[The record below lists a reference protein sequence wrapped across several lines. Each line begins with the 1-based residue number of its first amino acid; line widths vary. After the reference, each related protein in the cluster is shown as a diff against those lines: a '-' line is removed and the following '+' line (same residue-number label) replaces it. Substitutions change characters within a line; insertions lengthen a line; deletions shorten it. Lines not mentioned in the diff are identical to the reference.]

1 MADKLEFKTGLQLE
15 GLEKGLKTA
24 EKRVESLQK
33 RMKQLQAD
41 YDLYVQKGKE
51 AAEQAEKAELSGDAG
66 YAQEYTKQAIAWD
79 RKAETAQK
87 AMLKVQNDLNIATQE
102 AAEQAQV
109 VANAQAELN
118 ARKAEEARE
127 AARAA
132 QIEQEKTEL
141 AQHEA
146 ELSRLV
152 SEYQDDL
159 KKQIDEATESAGG
172 LEQAL
177 ELIEKESEEL
187 NLFPDGELK
196 QKLQAILD
204 EMAAYAEERDNAAR
218 VADAEAEAAAE
229 AERQA
234 EAFEKIKNAGD
245 GIDKMLNS
253 VKKRIMGLMK
263 RVLFFSLIT
272 KGLNEI
278 RKKFSAVVAQNNE
291 VTNAVSRLKG
301 AFNTLA
307 TPLINAVIP
316 ALVNVLNW
324 VTKIVTAIIM
334 IISKLTGK
342 SFDAMKGEA
351 KKADKSAKGGG
362 KKSSTF
368 ASFDTINQ
376 LDSGSGGGADKS
388 LANLEAAYDLTELT
402 DEEFK
407 KILKQVGLIGA
418 GMLAWTYRKE
428 IFEGLKN
435 ILKKCSEYLAE
446 HPGLL
451 QKIVGWAMVIIG
463 LVLAIKGYFEAWTEG
478 INWDNFQEIL
488 GGLFLIITGLY
499 LALGPVAAAWAA
511 VAGGIALVILAI
523 HDMQNGINWQNLTTL
538 ILGVALV
545 VGGLYVALGSTVAGL
560 AAVAGGV
567 LMVIKAVSDMI
578 KQGPT
583 LQNTI
588 LLVAGCITT
597 IIGLLMS
604 GHTTLA
610 IVAAAIMAV
619 VGIAATA
626 GGQGENILQHLK
638 EAVDGFKEFFTKI
651 FAGDIDGAL
660 EALKNGFKGL
670 GNVCIDIFEGL
681 VKAAAKAVNKVIE
694 LINKISFGPVPEWV
708 PVIGGKTFGLNIPT
722 IPVDWSLPRLATG
735 AVIPP
740 NRQFAAVLGDQK
752 SGTNIEAP
760 LSTIVDAFR
769 AVQGEQNITIKFN
782 GSLAELAKLLAP
794 EINVAN
800 NRAGRPLGGTT
811 W

>member
-1 MADKLEFKTGLQLE
+1 MADLTFDTSLQLE

-33 RMKQLQAD
+33 RLKQLQDD
-41 YDLYVQKGKE
+41 YDLYTTKAQE
-51 AAEQAEKAELSGDAG
+51 AYSSGNAEEAELWG
-66 YAQEYTKQAIAWD
+66 
-79 RKAETAQK
+79 RKALNTEN
-87 AMLKVQNDLNIATQE
+87 AMIKVQNDLNIATQE
-102 AAEQAQV
+102 AAEK
-109 VANAQAELN
+109 AELVADAQER
-118 ARKAEEARE
+118 ARAYTEEQEAQERE
-127 AARAA
+127 AA
-132 QIEQEKTEL
+132 E
-141 AQHEA
+141 
-146 ELSRLV
+146 
-152 SEYQDDL
+152 
-159 KKQIDEATESAGG
+159 
-172 LEQAL
+172 
-177 ELIEKESEEL
+177 
-187 NLFPDGELK
+187 
-196 QKLQAILD
+196 
-204 EMAAYAEERDNAAR
+204 
-218 VADAEAEAAAE
+218 AEAEAAAE

-278 RKKFSAVVAQNNE
+278 RKKFSEVVSQNDE
-291 VTNAVSRLKG
+291 VTSAVARLKG

-316 ALVNVLNW
+316 ALVSVLNW

-334 IISKLTGK
+334 VISKLTGK
-342 SFDAMKGEA
+342 SFNAMKGEA
-351 KKADKSAKGGG
+351 KKADKGAKGGG
-362 KKSSTF
+362 GKKGSTF

-376 LDSGSGGGADKS
+376 LDTSSGGGGADQS

-478 INWDNFQEIL
+478 IKWDNFQEIL
-488 GGLFLIITGLY
+488 AGVFLIITGMY
-499 LALGPVAAAWAA
+499 LALGTVAAGWAA
-511 VAGGIALVILAI
+511 FAAGIALVVLAI

-538 ILGVALV
+538 ILGVTLA

-638 EAVDGFKEFFTKI
+638 EAMDGFKEFFTKI

-694 LINKISFGPVPEWV
+694 LINKVSFGPVPEWV

>member
-1 MADKLEFKTGLQLE
+1 MADLTFDTSLQLE

-33 RMKQLQAD
+33 RLKQLQDD
-41 YDLYVQKGKE
+41 YDLYTTKAQE
-51 AAEQAEKAELSGDAG
+51 AYSSGNAEEAELWG
-66 YAQEYTKQAIAWD
+66 
-79 RKAETAQK
+79 RKALNTEN
-87 AMLKVQNDLNIATQE
+87 AMIKVQNDLNIATQE
-102 AAEQAQV
+102 AAEK
-109 VANAQAELN
+109 AELVADAQER
-118 ARKAEEARE
+118 ARAYTEEQEAQERE
-127 AARAA
+127 AA
-132 QIEQEKTEL
+132 E
-141 AQHEA
+141 
-146 ELSRLV
+146 
-152 SEYQDDL
+152 
-159 KKQIDEATESAGG
+159 
-172 LEQAL
+172 
-177 ELIEKESEEL
+177 
-187 NLFPDGELK
+187 
-196 QKLQAILD
+196 
-204 EMAAYAEERDNAAR
+204 
-218 VADAEAEAAAE
+218 AEAEAAAE

-278 RKKFSAVVAQNNE
+278 RKKFSDVVSQNDE
-291 VTNAVSRLKG
+291 VTSAVARLKG

-316 ALVNVLNW
+316 ALVSVLNW

-334 IISKLTGK
+334 VISKLTGK
-342 SFDAMKGEA
+342 TFDQMKGDA
-351 KKADKSAKGGG
+351 KKADKGAKGGG
-362 KKSSTF
+362 GKKGSTF

-376 LDSGSGGGADKS
+376 LDTSSGGGGADQS

-402 DEEFK
+402 DEEFA

-418 GMLAWTYRKE
+418 AMLAWTYRKE

-478 INWDNFQEIL
+478 IKWDNFQEIL
-488 GGLFLIITGLY
+488 AGLFLIITGLY

-538 ILGVALV
+538 ILGVALA
-545 VGGLYVALGSTVAGL
+545 VGGLYVALGPVAAGW

-597 IIGLLMS
+597 VIGLLMS

-638 EAVDGFKEFFTKI
+638 EAMDGFKEFFTKI

-694 LINKISFGPVPEWV
+694 LINKVSFGPVPEWV
-708 PVIGGKTFGLNIPT
+708 PVIGGKTFGLNIPS
-722 IPVDWSLPRLATG
+722 IPIDWSLPRLATG

>member
-1 MADKLEFKTGLQLE
+1 MADLTFDTSLQLE

-33 RMKQLQAD
+33 RLKQLQDD
-41 YDLYVQKGKE
+41 YDLYTTKAQE
-51 AAEQAEKAELSGDAG
+51 AYSSGNAEEAELWG
-66 YAQEYTKQAIAWD
+66 
-79 RKAETAQK
+79 RKALNTEN
-87 AMLKVQNDLNIATQE
+87 AMIKVQNDLNIATQE
-102 AAEQAQV
+102 AAEK
-109 VANAQAELN
+109 AELVADAQER
-118 ARKAEEARE
+118 ARAYTEEQEAQERE
-127 AARAA
+127 AA
-132 QIEQEKTEL
+132 E
-141 AQHEA
+141 
-146 ELSRLV
+146 
-152 SEYQDDL
+152 
-159 KKQIDEATESAGG
+159 
-172 LEQAL
+172 
-177 ELIEKESEEL
+177 
-187 NLFPDGELK
+187 
-196 QKLQAILD
+196 
-204 EMAAYAEERDNAAR
+204 
-218 VADAEAEAAAE
+218 AEAEAAAE

-278 RKKFSAVVAQNNE
+278 RKKFSDVVSQNDE
-291 VTNAVSRLKG
+291 VTSAVARLKG

-316 ALVNVLNW
+316 ALVSVLNW

-334 IISKLTGK
+334 VISKLTGK
-342 SFDAMKGEA
+342 TFDQMKGDA
-351 KKADKSAKGGG
+351 KKADKGAKGGG
-362 KKSSTF
+362 GKKGSTF

-376 LDSGSGGGADKS
+376 LDTSSGGGGADQS

-402 DEEFK
+402 DEEFA

-418 GMLAWTYRKE
+418 AMLAWTYRKE

-478 INWDNFQEIL
+478 IKWDNFQEIL
-488 GGLFLIITGLY
+488 AGLFLIITGLY

-538 ILGVALV
+538 ILGVALA
-545 VGGLYVALGSTVAGL
+545 VGGLYVALGPVAAGW

-597 IIGLLMS
+597 VIGLLMS

-638 EAVDGFKEFFTKI
+638 EAMDGFKEFFTKI

-694 LINKISFGPVPEWV
+694 LINKVSFGPVPEWV
-708 PVIGGKTFGLNIPT
+708 PVIGGKTFGLNIPS
-722 IPVDWSLPRLATG
+722 IPIDWSLPRLATG

-800 NRAGRPLGGTT
+800 RRAGRPLGGTT

>member
-1 MADKLEFKTGLQLE
+1 MADLTFDTSLQLE

-33 RMKQLQAD
+33 RLKQLQDD
-41 YDLYVQKGKE
+41 YDLYTTKAQE
-51 AAEQAEKAELSGDAG
+51 AYSSGNAEEAELWG
-66 YAQEYTKQAIAWD
+66 
-79 RKAETAQK
+79 RKALNTEN
-87 AMLKVQNDLNIATQE
+87 AMIKVQNDLNIATQE
-102 AAEQAQV
+102 AAEK
-109 VANAQAELN
+109 AELVADAQER
-118 ARKAEEARE
+118 ARAYTEEQEAQERE
-127 AARAA
+127 AA
-132 QIEQEKTEL
+132 E
-141 AQHEA
+141 
-146 ELSRLV
+146 
-152 SEYQDDL
+152 
-159 KKQIDEATESAGG
+159 
-172 LEQAL
+172 
-177 ELIEKESEEL
+177 
-187 NLFPDGELK
+187 
-196 QKLQAILD
+196 
-204 EMAAYAEERDNAAR
+204 
-218 VADAEAEAAAE
+218 AEAEAAAE

-278 RKKFSAVVAQNNE
+278 RKKFSEVVSQNNE
-291 VTNAVSRLKG
+291 VTSAVARLKG

-316 ALVNVLNW
+316 ALVSVLNW

-334 IISKLTGK
+334 VISKLTGK

-351 KKADKSAKGGG
+351 KKADKGAKGGG
-362 KKSSTF
+362 GKKGSTF

-376 LDSGSGGGADKS
+376 LDTSSGGGGADQS

-478 INWDNFQEIL
+478 IKWDNFQEIL
-488 GGLFLIITGLY
+488 AGLFLIITGLY

-523 HDMQNGINWQNLTTL
+523 HDMENGINWQNLTTL
-538 ILGVALV
+538 ILGVTLV
-545 VGGLYVALGSTVAGL
+545 VGGLYVALGSVAAGW

-567 LMVIKAVSDMI
+567 LIVIKAVSDMI

-597 IIGLLMS
+597 VIGLLMS

-638 EAVDGFKEFFTKI
+638 EAMDGFKEFFTKI

-660 EALKNGFKGL
+660 EGLKQGFKGL

-694 LINKISFGPVPEWV
+694 LINKVSFGPVPEWV

>member
-1 MADKLEFKTGLQLE
+1 MADLTFDTSLQLE

-33 RMKQLQAD
+33 RLKQLQDD
-41 YDLYVQKGKE
+41 YDLYTTKAQE
-51 AAEQAEKAELSGDAG
+51 AYSSGNAEEAELWG
-66 YAQEYTKQAIAWD
+66 
-79 RKAETAQK
+79 RKALNTEN
-87 AMLKVQNDLNIATQE
+87 AMIKVQNDLNIATQE
-102 AAEQAQV
+102 AAEK
-109 VANAQAELN
+109 AELVADAQER
-118 ARKAEEARE
+118 ARAYTEEQEAQERE
-127 AARAA
+127 AA
-132 QIEQEKTEL
+132 E
-141 AQHEA
+141 
-146 ELSRLV
+146 
-152 SEYQDDL
+152 
-159 KKQIDEATESAGG
+159 
-172 LEQAL
+172 
-177 ELIEKESEEL
+177 
-187 NLFPDGELK
+187 
-196 QKLQAILD
+196 
-204 EMAAYAEERDNAAR
+204 
-218 VADAEAEAAAE
+218 AEAEAAAE

-278 RKKFSAVVAQNNE
+278 RKKFSEVVSQNNE
-291 VTNAVSRLKG
+291 VTSAVARLKG

-316 ALVNVLNW
+316 ALVSVLNW

-334 IISKLTGK
+334 VISKLTGK

-362 KKSSTF
+362 GKKGSTF

-376 LDSGSGGGADKS
+376 LDTSGGGGGADQS

-478 INWDNFQEIL
+478 IKWDNFQEIL
-488 GGLFLIITGLY
+488 AGLFLIITGLY

-523 HDMQNGINWQNLTTL
+523 HDMENGINWQNLTTL
-538 ILGVALV
+538 ILGVALA
-545 VGGLYVALGSTVAGL
+545 VGGLYVALGPVAAGW

-597 IIGLLMS
+597 VIGLLMS

-694 LINKISFGPVPEWV
+694 LINKISFGPIPEWV

>member
-1 MADKLEFKTGLQLE
+1 MADLTFDTSLQLE

-33 RMKQLQAD
+33 RLKQLQDD
-41 YDLYVQKGKE
+41 YDLYTTKAQE
-51 AAEQAEKAELSGDAG
+51 AYSSGNAEEAELWG
-66 YAQEYTKQAIAWD
+66 
-79 RKAETAQK
+79 RKALNTEN
-87 AMLKVQNDLNIATQE
+87 AMIKVQNDLNIATQE
-102 AAEQAQV
+102 AAEK
-109 VANAQAELN
+109 AELVADAQER
-118 ARKAEEARE
+118 ARAYTEEQEAQERE
-127 AARAA
+127 AA
-132 QIEQEKTEL
+132 E
-141 AQHEA
+141 
-146 ELSRLV
+146 
-152 SEYQDDL
+152 
-159 KKQIDEATESAGG
+159 
-172 LEQAL
+172 
-177 ELIEKESEEL
+177 
-187 NLFPDGELK
+187 
-196 QKLQAILD
+196 
-204 EMAAYAEERDNAAR
+204 
-218 VADAEAEAAAE
+218 AEAEAAAE

-278 RKKFSAVVAQNNE
+278 RKKFSDVVSQNNE
-291 VTNAVSRLKG
+291 VTSAVARLKG

-316 ALVNVLNW
+316 ALVSVLNW

-334 IISKLTGK
+334 VISKLTGK
-342 SFDAMKGEA
+342 SFDSMKGEA
-351 KKADKSAKGGG
+351 KKADKGAKGGG
-362 KKSSTF
+362 GKKGSTF

-376 LDSGSGGGADKS
+376 LDTSSGGGGADQS

-478 INWDNFQEIL
+478 IKWDNFQEIL
-488 GGLFLIITGLY
+488 AGLFLIITGLY

-545 VGGLYVALGSTVAGL
+545 VGGLYVALGPVAAGW

-694 LINKISFGPVPEWV
+694 LINKVSFGPIPEWV
-708 PVIGGKTFGLNIPT
+708 PVIGGKTFGLNIPS

>member
-1 MADKLEFKTGLQLE
+1 MADLTFDTSLQLE

-33 RMKQLQAD
+33 RLKQLHDD
-41 YDLYVQKGKE
+41 YDLYTTKAQDAYTSGN
-51 AAEQAEKAELSGDAG
+51 AEEAELWG
-66 YAQEYTKQAIAWD
+66 
-79 RKAETAQK
+79 RKALNTEN
-87 AMLKVQNDLNIATQE
+87 AMIKVQNDLNIATQE
-102 AAEQAQV
+102 AAEK
-109 VANAQAELN
+109 AEL
-118 ARKAEEARE
+118 
-127 AARAA
+127 
-132 QIEQEKTEL
+132 
-141 AQHEA
+141 
-146 ELSRLV
+146 
-152 SEYQDDL
+152 
-159 KKQIDEATESAGG
+159 
-172 LEQAL
+172 
-177 ELIEKESEEL
+177 
-187 NLFPDGELK
+187 
-196 QKLQAILD
+196 
-204 EMAAYAEERDNAAR
+204 
-218 VADAEAEAAAE
+218 VADAKAKAKAYTDELQAKEREVSEAEEEAASK

-234 EAFEKIKNAGD
+234 EAFGKVEKAAD
-245 GIDKMLNS
+245 GIDNVMDS
-253 VKKRIMGLMK
+253 VKKRIRQILK
-263 RVLFFSLIT
+263 QVLFFSLVS

-278 RKKFSAVVAQNNE
+278 RKKFSEVVSQNDE
-291 VTNAVSRLKG
+291 VTSAVARLKG

-316 ALVNVLNW
+316 ALVSILNW
-324 VTKIVTAIIM
+324 VTRIVTAIIM
-334 IISKLTGK
+334 VISKLTGK
-342 SFDAMKGEA
+342 TFDQMKGDA
-351 KKADKSAKGGG
+351 KKADKGAKGGG
-362 KKSSTF
+362 GKKGSTF

-376 LDSGSGGGADKS
+376 LDTSSGGGGADQS

-435 ILKKCSEYLAE
+435 LLKKCSEYLAE

-478 INWDNFQEIL
+478 IKWDNFQEIL

-523 HDMQNGINWQNLTTL
+523 HDMESGINWQNLTTL
-538 ILGVALV
+538 ILGVALA
-545 VGGLYVALGSTVAGL
+545 VGGLYVALGPVAAGW

-597 IIGLLMS
+597 VIGLLMS

-626 GGQGENILQHLK
+626 GGQAENILQHLK
-638 EAVDGFKEFFTKI
+638 EAMDGFKEFFTKI

-694 LINKISFGPVPEWV
+694 LINKVSFGPIPEWV
-708 PVIGGKTFGLNIPT
+708 PVIGGKTFGLNIPS
-722 IPVDWSLPRLATG
+722 IPLDWSLPRLATG

>member
-1 MADKLEFKTGLQLE
+1 MADLTFDTSLQLE

-33 RMKQLQAD
+33 RLKQLQDD
-41 YDLYVQKGKE
+41 YDLYTTKAQE
-51 AAEQAEKAELSGDAG
+51 AYSSGNAEEAELWG
-66 YAQEYTKQAIAWD
+66 
-79 RKAETAQK
+79 RKALNTEN
-87 AMLKVQNDLNIATQE
+87 AMIKVQNDLNIATQE
-102 AAEQAQV
+102 AAEK
-109 VANAQAELN
+109 AELVADAQER
-118 ARKAEEARE
+118 ARAYTEEQEAQERE
-127 AARAA
+127 AA
-132 QIEQEKTEL
+132 E
-141 AQHEA
+141 
-146 ELSRLV
+146 
-152 SEYQDDL
+152 
-159 KKQIDEATESAGG
+159 
-172 LEQAL
+172 
-177 ELIEKESEEL
+177 
-187 NLFPDGELK
+187 
-196 QKLQAILD
+196 
-204 EMAAYAEERDNAAR
+204 
-218 VADAEAEAAAE
+218 AEAEAAAE

-245 GIDKMLNS
+245 GIDKMLKS

-278 RKKFSAVVAQNNE
+278 RKKFSAVVSQNDE
-291 VTNAVSRLKG
+291 VTSAVARLKG

-316 ALVNVLNW
+316 ALVSVLNW

-334 IISKLTGK
+334 VISKLTGK

-351 KKADKSAKGGG
+351 KKADKGAKGGG
-362 KKSSTF
+362 GKKGSTF

-376 LDSGSGGGADKS
+376 LDTSSGGGGADQS

-435 ILKKCSEYLAE
+435 LLKKCSEYLAE

-478 INWDNFQEIL
+478 IKWDNFQEIL
-488 GGLFLIITGLY
+488 AGLFLIITGLY

-538 ILGVALV
+538 ILGVALA
-545 VGGLYVALGSTVAGL
+545 VGGLYVALGPVAAGW

-597 IIGLLMS
+597 VIGLLMS

-694 LINKISFGPVPEWV
+694 LINKVSFGPIPEWV

-800 NRAGRPLGGTT
+800 NRMGRPLGGTT